1 MPKPLVSI
9 VMGSDS
15 DLPTMMEASDVLK
28 KFKIPHEVRI
38 LSAHRYPKGTS
49 RYAEGAERRGIR
61 VIVAAAGGAA
71 HLAGVVAAHTSL
83 PVIGVPIETKSLKGV
98 DSLFSTVQ
106 MPPGVPVATMA
117 IGKNGAKN
125 AALFAAAILASQNST
140 LRRNLRSYKK
150 GLAQGVKLKDRTV
163 GFRFP

>member
-1 MPKPLVSI
+1 MRKPLVSI

-15 DLPTMMEASDVLK
+15 DLPTMKETSDILK
-28 KFKIPHEVRI
+28 EFNIPHEVRI
-38 LSAHRYPKGTS
+38 LSAHRSPKTTA
-49 RYAEGAERRGIR
+49 RYAEEAQKRGIR

-71 HLAGVVAAHTSL
+71 HLAGVIAAHTVL

-106 MPPGVPVATMA
+106 MPPGVPVGTMA
-117 IGKNGAKN
+117 IGKSGAKN
-125 AALFAAAILASQNST
+125 AGLFAAELLAT
-140 LRRNLRSYKK
+140 DHTPLRQRLFAYKK
-150 GLAQGVKLKDRTV
+150 KMARGVRLKDQTK

>member
-1 MPKPLVSI
+1 MLKPLVSI

-15 DLPTMMEASDVLK
+15 DLPTMMETSDVLK
-28 KFKIPHEVRI
+28 KFNIPHEVRI
-38 LSAHRYPKGTS
+38 LSAHRFPKGTV
-49 RYAEGAERRGIR
+49 RYAEGAERRGVR

-83 PVIGVPIETKSLKGV
+83 PVIGVPVETKSLKGV

-106 MPPGVPVATMA
+106 MPPGVPVGTMA
-117 IGKNGAKN
+117 IGKNGAQN
-125 AALFAAAILASQNST
+125 AGLFAAAILAVQNAR
-140 LRRNLRSYKK
+140 LRRKLHLHKREM
-150 GLAQGVKLKDRTV
+150 AQGVQFKDQKV

>member
-9 VMGSDS
+9 VMGSET
-15 DLPTMMEASDVLK
+15 DLPTMMETSDILK
-28 KFKIPHEVRI
+28 QFNIPHEVRI
-38 LSAHRYPKGTS
+38 LSAHRFPKGTA
-49 RYAEGAERRGIR
+49 RYAEGAERRGVR

-106 MPPGVPVATMA
+106 MPPGVPVGTMA
-117 IGKNGAKN
+117 IGKSGAKN
-125 AALFAAAILASQNST
+125 AGIFAAAILGVGT
-140 LRRNLRSYKK
+140 PILRRRLSAYKK
-150 GLAQGVKLKDRTV
+150 AMAKGVTLKDLKV

>member
-9 VMGSDS
+9 VMGSET
-15 DLPTMMEASDVLK
+15 DLPTMMGTSDILK
-28 KFKIPHEVRI
+28 QFNIPHEVRI
-38 LSAHRYPKGTS
+38 LSAHRFPKGTA
-49 RYAEGAERRGIR
+49 RYAEGAERRGVR

-83 PVIGVPIETKSLKGV
+83 PVIGVPIETKNLKGI

-106 MPPGVPVATMA
+106 MPPGVPVGTMA
-117 IGKNGAKN
+117 IGKSGAKN
-125 AALFAAAILASQNST
+125 AGLFAAAILGVRT
-140 LRRNLRSYKK
+140 PILRRRLIAYKK
-150 GLAQGVKLKDRTV
+150 TMAKGVALKDLKV

>member
-1 MPKPLVSI
+1 MPKPFVSL

-15 DLPTMMEASDVLK
+15 DLPTMMETSDILK
-28 KFKIPHEVRI
+28 QFKIPHEVRI
-38 LSAHRYPKGTS
+38 LSAHRCPKGTA

-71 HLAGVVAAHTSL
+71 HLAGVIAAHTSL

-106 MPPGVPVATMA
+106 MPPGVPVGTMA
-117 IGKNGAKN
+117 IGKSGAKN
-125 AALFAAAILASQNST
+125 AGLFAAAILAAQNPT
-140 LRRNLRSYKK
+140 LRRKLHAYKK
-150 GLAQGVKLKDRTV
+150 DLARGVKLKDQAV

>member
-15 DLPTMMEASDVLK
+15 DLPTMVEASDILK
-28 KFKIPHEVRI
+28 KFQIPHEVRI
-38 LSAHRYPKGTS
+38 LSAHGLPKGTAQ
-49 RYAEGAERRGIR
+49 YAEGADRRGIR
-61 VIVAAAGGAA
+61 VIIAAAGGAA
-71 HLAGVVAAHTSL
+71 HLAGVVSAHTTL

-106 MPPGVPVATMA
+106 MPPGVPVGTMA
-117 IGKNGAKN
+117 IGKSGAKN
-125 AALFAAAILASQNST
+125 AGIFAAQILAVQNSS
-140 LRRNLRSYKK
+140 LRRKLGAYKK
-150 GLAQGVKLKDRTV
+150 ELAHGVKVKDQKV

>member
-9 VMGSDS
+9 VMGSET
-15 DLPTMMEASDVLK
+15 DLPTMMEASDLLK
-28 KFKIPHEVRI
+28 AFKIPHEVRI
-38 LSAHRYPKGTS
+38 LSAHRYPKGTA
-49 RYAEGAERRGIR
+49 RYAEGAQGRGIR
-61 VIVAAAGGAA
+61 VIIAAAGGAA

-106 MPPGVPVATMA
+106 MPPGVPVGTMA

-125 AALFAAAILASQNST
+125 AGLFATAILAVQNPL
-140 LRRNLRSYKK
+140 LRRKLHTYKK
-150 GLAQGVKLKDRTV
+150 GLAQGVRLKDRKV